1 MSELLK
7 EGNEVTIRV
16 KNLLWDKRHLYAQG
30 VVTEEFNVYSGTV
43 VRYKWFD
50 ADEIGLTTG
59 NPDFP
64 FRRIRK
70 ERIVEVNDL
79 PVSYAEPKVSERVER
94 IVQGSKGNTYTVVKE
109 GSKITCTCPGFKF
122 RSSCKHTQELANV

>member
-30 VVTEEFNVYSGTV
+30 VVTEEFNTYSGTV
-43 VRYKWFD
+43 IRYKWFGD
-50 ADEIGLTTG
+50 DEIGLTTG

-64 FRRIRK
+64 FRRIRQ
-70 ERIVEVNDL
+70 D
-79 PVSYAEPKVSERVER
+79 VS
-94 IVQGSKGNTYTVVKE
+94 
-109 GSKITCTCPGFKF
+109 
-122 RSSCKHTQELANV
+122 